1 MTKHHNTIW
10 RALAGLVLIAM
21 LASLALATNAQAVS
35 RAAIAGPGNAGFNYG
50 EALQKAILFYEAQ
63 RSGNLS
69 GSSIPTRFTWRGDSQ
84 LQDGQDVGLDL
95 TGGWVDAGDNVK
107 FAFPMSEAVAVLA
120 WGAVEYPAAYNNSG
134 QMVWL
139 KNQLRWANDW
149 FIKAHPSPNV
159 FYGQVGHGGS
169 DHSFWGPIESTNL
182 TTLSGP
188 TAAGQPTNRPSYS
201 INPSCGGG
209 ADLAGGVA
217 AAMAASSIVFRN
229 TGDAAYADTLLTHA
243 TQLDAFAQQY
253 KQVYTTCITD
263 AQGYYRSFSGY
274 TDELT
279 WSDIWMAK
287 ALDAKTPGS
296 GASYWTRAQSDYL
309 NMPKV
314 TGSSTPEYAWT
325 LAWDDKSFASYVL
338 MAQKYP
344 NNPTYNYN
352 ADAER
357 WLNHWQ
363 PASSGL
369 PGSGGVAYTPG
380 GHARLD
386 GWGSFRYAA
395 NTAFSA
401 FVYADSISDVT
412 KKTIYTNFAEQQ
424 INYILGQNP
433 RNCSYMMGFGNC
445 PPLNPH
451 HRTAHGAWLGYVSS
465 PPLPAT
471 ARHTF
476 YGALSGSVSATDGF
490 IDDLNDYVSTEPATD
505 YNAALVG
512 ALAKMYS
519 KYGGNPIPDSSFPLP
534 EPPHS
539 CKDEY
544 AAFAL
549 SYSSQSNGYQVDVFL
564 ENRSAWPAT
573 VRNNYSYRYYF
584 TLDSANISD
593 ITVAPGQGGTISGP
607 TLYDATNKIYYIT
620 KSFAGTPIYPG
631 KHMVNGNFN
640 ITSSSTWNAAN
651 DWSWGGTGAT
661 TPWDTSYKGGNNDH
675 FYAAN
680 IEVYDGATKLCGNA
694 PGGGTPQPTAT
705 RTNTPAVTNTP
716 TNVPPVTLTPTRTA
730 TATTPSGLTNTPT
743 ATNPIVITN
752 TPTRTSTAGPSP
764 TRTRTPTSGP
774 SATRTSTVVITSTP
788 TGSAPPPL
796 TPTRTPT
803 PTTGA
808 MTATPTQS
816 VGACSP
822 VTSTITVPFTFDG
835 AGTFCWQAASLGGFI
850 NSWNT
855 TSVTLNGVNV
865 TNIWFGAGSY
875 PAKINGFYYISY
887 TSSVSFG
894 HFEARP

>member
-1 MTKHHNTIW
+1 MTQKRIVLW
-10 RALAGLVLIAM
+10 RVVAGLVLVTM
-21 LASLALATNAQAVS
+21 LVSLVAANNA
-35 RAAIAGPGNAGFNYG
+35 RAALRMAVAGPGNAGFNYG
-50 EALQKAILFYEAQ
+50 EALQKSILFYEGQ
-63 RSGNLS
+63 RSGRLS
-69 GSSIPTRFTWRGDSQ
+69 TSSIPTRYTWRGDSQ

-120 WGAVEYPAAYNNSG
+120 WGAVEYPAAYTNSG

-149 FIKAHPSPNV
+149 FIKAHPSANV
-159 FYGQVGHGGS
+159 FYGQVGNGGS
-169 DHSFWGPIESTNL
+169 DHSYWGPVETTNL
-182 TTLSGP
+182 TTLAGP

-217 AAMAASSIVFRN
+217 AAMAASSIVFRT
-229 TGDAAYADTLLTHA
+229 TGDTAYADTLLSHA

-253 KQVYTTCITD
+253 KQVYTTCILD

-279 WSDIWMAK
+279 WSDIWLAK
-287 ALDAKTPGS
+287 ANDAKTPGS

-344 NNPTYNYN
+344 NNPSYNYN
-352 ADAER
+352 TDAER
-357 WLNHWQ
+357 WLNNW
-363 PASSGL
+363 L
-369 PGSGGVAYTPG
+369 PGGGVAYTPG

-386 GWGSFRYAA
+386 SWGSFRYAA

-401 FVYADSISDVT
+401 FVYADTISDTT
-412 KKTIYTNFAEQQ
+412 KKTAYTNFAEQQ

-433 RNCSYMMGFGNC
+433 RGCSYMMGFGAC

-465 PPLPAT
+465 PPLPTT

-490 IDDLNDYVSTEPATD
+490 VDDLNDYVSTEPATD
-505 YNAALVG
+505 YNAGLVG

-534 EPPHS
+534 EPAHS

-549 SYSSQSNGYQVDVFL
+549 SYSSQSNGYQVDVSL

-573 VRNNYSYRYYF
+573 VRNNYNFRYYF

-593 ITVAPGQGGTISGP
+593 VTIAPGQGGTTSGP

-620 KSFAGTPIYPG
+620 KSFASTPIYPG
-631 KHMVNGNFN
+631 KHMVTGNFN
-640 ITSSSTWNAAN
+640 ITTSSTWNAAN

-680 IEVYDGATKLCGNA
+680 IEVYDGTTKLCGNA
-694 PGGGTPQPTAT
+694 PSGSPVTPVATAT
-705 RTNTPAVTNTP
+705 RTNTPVTPVVTATRTNTPVTPAITNTP
-716 TNVPPVTLTPTRTA
+716 TRTAAVTLTPTRTS
-730 TATTPSGLTNTPT
+730 TPG
-743 ATNPIVITN
+743 
-752 TPTRTSTAGPSP
+752 
-764 TRTRTPTSGP
+764 
-774 SATRTSTVVITSTP
+774 ITSTP
-788 TGSAPPPL
+788 TRTATRTN
-796 TPTRTPT
+796 TPGITNTITRTPT
-803 PTTGA
+803 IGL
-808 MTATPTQS
+808 TATRTNTPVPPTATATSS

-822 VTSTITVPFTFDG
+822 VTSTITAPFTFDG
-835 AGTFCWQAASLGGFI
+835 AGTFCWQSSTLGAYI

-855 TSVTLNGVNV
+855 ASVTING
-865 TNIWFGAGSY
+865 TNITNLYMASGSY
-875 PAKINGFYYISY
+875 PAKIGGFWYISY
-887 TSSVSFG
+887 NSSVAWA
-894 HFEARP
+894 HFETK